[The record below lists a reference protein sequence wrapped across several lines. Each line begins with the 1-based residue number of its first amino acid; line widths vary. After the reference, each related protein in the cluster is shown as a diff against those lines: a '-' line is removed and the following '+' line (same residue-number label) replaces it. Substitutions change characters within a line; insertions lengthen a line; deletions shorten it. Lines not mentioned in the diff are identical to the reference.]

1 MDSYT
6 DVRGQCCGSG
16 RRGWDM
22 HNRCCTCPTPAC
34 GDAPNMTWP
43 SWDLGSGIA
52 PIPTPYEE
60 PRNVSC
66 PITEAGVLEQNYP
79 VAMAYVPWQQW
90 QTTYAPERGLVQGT
104 IFPELDLIFAYGRCS
119 K

>member
-52 PIPTPYEE
+52 PIPAPYEE

-66 PITEAGVLEQNYP
+66 PAAEAGVL
-79 VAMAYVPWQQW
+79 
-90 QTTYAPERGLVQGT
+90 
-104 IFPELDLIFAYGRCS
+104 ELDLIFAYGRCS

>member
-52 PIPTPYEE
+52 PIPAPYEE

-66 PITEAGVLEQNYP
+66 PGNDLPGAGFDLCVWE
-79 VAMAYVPWQQW
+79 
-90 QTTYAPERGLVQGT
+90 VQ
-104 IFPELDLIFAYGRCS
+104 
-119 K
+119 